1 MFLLLPPLD
10 HKEYFNDFW
19 TFEKEECKGD
29 RSAALEHSFSQCSS
43 SWHILKPNKQHNT
56 FAGSWQSCEITV
68 LGHMEMWYYLEK
80 QKMKPSNFSP
90 CTHRMTV
97 VQLLSHVWLFVT
109 PESRLQ
115 CSRLPCPSLSPV
127 VFPDPCL
134 FSRWFYSTISYSVT
148 PFSCLW
154 SFPASGSFPVSWLFT
169 SGDQSMR
176 SSASASV
183 FPTNIQGWFLLGLTG
198 LVSLLFK
205 GLLRVFFSTTIRK
218 HQFLGAQPS
227 LWSYS
232 HICTWVLEKTTA
244 LTIQTFVS
252 KVMSLFFNTLSRFVT
267 AFLLRSV
274 F

>member
-29 RSAALEHSFSQCSS
+29 HSAALEHSFSQCSSS

-115 CSRLPCPSLSPV
+115 CSRLPCPSLSLV
-127 VFPDPCL
+127 VFPDSCL
-134 FSRWFYSTISYSVT
+134 LSRWCYSIISYSVT

-154 SFPASGSFPVSWLFT
+154 SFPASESFPMSQLFT
-169 SGDQSMR
+169 SVGQSIGV
-176 SSASASV
+176 SVSASV
-183 FPTNIQGWFLLGLTG
+183 LPKHIQGWFPLGLTA
-198 LVSLLFK
+198 LISLQPK
-205 GLLRVFFSTTIRK
+205 GLSRIFSST
-218 HQFLGAQPS
+218 S
-227 LWSYS
+227 LKAY
-232 HICTWVLEKTTA
+232 K
-244 LTIQTFVS
+244 
-252 KVMSLFFNTLSRFVT
+252 
-267 AFLLRSV
+267 
-274 F
+274 